1 MAFWKKYPNS
11 KDARKRMK
19 KFHDSR
25 DFDPA
30 CVKNDC
36 PTCKSNG
43 THSAKKRPESADQRL
58 REG

>member
-1 MAFWKKYPNS
+1 MSFWKKYPNS

-36 PTCKSNG
+36 PACKSNG
-43 THSAKKRPESADQRL
+43 THSTKKRLAAAEDRL
-58 REG
+58 RE